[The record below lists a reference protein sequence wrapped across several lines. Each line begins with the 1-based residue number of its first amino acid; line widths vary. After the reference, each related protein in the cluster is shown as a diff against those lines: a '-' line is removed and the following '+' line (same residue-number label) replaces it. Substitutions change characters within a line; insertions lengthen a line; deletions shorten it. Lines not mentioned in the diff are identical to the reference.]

1 MASEQSNP
9 KGAPIISREEVD
21 SLFAQWAENDRRA
34 AENPP
39 SDKLPDHLQALF
51 DGEVQRLV
59 AFRKSL
65 RAAIDNDHDLSVLGV
80 NERRHGTRI
89 VVDPSYEL
97 PSTAEGAFLAFK
109 RPQIKAEVDKQLGN
123 PLPTTIDDFLVA
135 LRQEADE
142 TYQAYGLPTGATRYW
157 RKRKTNDNDWASW
170 QGGYAGVGDDPAQI
184 VAACQL
190 ATIANLGADHPV
202 THAGRLHS
210 CTMSLQSEALK
221 TPVDVFGLVS
231 WAMAAQSAADT
242 LHAVTT
248 KRRASGLTD
257 AEAVFRGEKAKKR
270 ADALTS
276 DAASKRRKARQPTLD
291 AAKRILEQAGNR
303 NMSMTALINELAAQD
318 FVHDT
323 KALTTWIV
331 KADLMVPRGANKQGY
346 KPNPELFAKK
356 IRG

>member
-1 MASEQSNP
+1 
-9 KGAPIISREEVD
+9 
-21 SLFAQWAENDRRA
+21 
-34 AENPP
+34 
-39 SDKLPDHLQALF
+39 
-51 DGEVQRLV
+51 
-59 AFRKSL
+59 
-65 RAAIDNDHDLSVLGV
+65 
-80 NERRHGTRI
+80 
-89 VVDPSYEL
+89 
-97 PSTAEGAFLAFK
+97 
-109 RPQIKAEVDKQLGN
+109 
-123 PLPTTIDDFLVA
+123 
-135 LRQEADE
+135 
-142 TYQAYGLPTGATRYW
+142 
-157 RKRKTNDNDWASW
+157 
-170 QGGYAGVGDDPAQI
+170 

-190 ATIANLGADHPV
+190 ATITNLGADHPV

-210 CTMSLQSEALK
+210 CVMSLQAEALK